1 MCIYVC
7 VYSSANFPTSLIR
20 LPRNMHEDNRWMFA
34 LSLTINLRSSL
45 SYIAMIF
52 ISFEEGE
59 ISCEIA
65 WNFSGNIEEGGGL

>member
-1 MCIYVC
+1 
-7 VYSSANFPTSLIR
+7 
-20 LPRNMHEDNRWMFA
+20 MHEDNRWMFA

-45 SYIAMIF
+45 SYIATIF
-52 ISFEEGE
+52 ISFFEEGEGE